1 MSLDGAYSKARK
13 GASIVITSPPNKKFN
28 FSYSLEFDAS
38 NNVAEYEALLLGLE
52 IAKDMGIHVLS
63 IKGDSYLIISQVKS
77 TFACKSER
85 LEKYRNVVW
94 DTLNYSHALNIVVV
108 PRSENFEANKLAV
121 ATSTL
126 EFSEDLV
133 KGDGKF
139 EINFKPS
146 IPNNLDHL
154 QVFQDYGQITR
165 FINNMH

>member
-1 MSLDGAYSKARK
+1 MLC
-13 GASIVITSPPNKKFN
+13 
-28 FSYSLEFDAS
+28 
-38 NNVAEYEALLLGLE
+38 
-52 IAKDMGIHVLS
+52 
-63 IKGDSYLIISQVKS
+63 IKGDSDLIISQVKS

-85 LEKYRNVVW
+85 LKKYRNVVW
-94 DTLNYSHALNIVVV
+94 DTLNYFRALNIVVV
-108 PRSENFEANKLAV
+108 PRSENFEADKLAV